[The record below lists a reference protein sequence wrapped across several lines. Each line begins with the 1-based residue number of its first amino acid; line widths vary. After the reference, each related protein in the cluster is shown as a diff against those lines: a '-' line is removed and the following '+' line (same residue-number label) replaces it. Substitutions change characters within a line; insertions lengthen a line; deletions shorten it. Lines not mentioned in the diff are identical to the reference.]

1 MPAQL
6 DSSRTHAST
15 TRRCVIRWHFLLSF
29 SLSPNLVMA
38 AEVKLALLHSVSDPR
53 IREETRGDI
62 SAFIRSPFVPQL
74 ISPIARSLMSG
85 LWTMTHA
92 TSFWFTS
99 RNEDYPATQQSI
111 PASSTTLKILERI
124 FWSAMSLCD
133 IPCLDVS
140 GGGFELGGIF
150 VHTSD
155 AHLPSCTV

>member
-53 IREETRGDI
+53 IREETRGDS

-74 ISPIARSLMSG
+74 ISPIARPLAHV
-85 LWTMTHA
+85 WTMTHA

-124 FWSAMSLCD
+124 FWSAMSL
-133 IPCLDVS
+133 PCLDVS
-140 GGGFELGGIF
+140 GGRFELGGIF